1 MATPAHCSEQ
11 EYHIM
16 VTAEQ
21 TIEQQNEQSVFDGF
35 NGLVCREDW
44 FALAAFI
51 DNLAEFKIV
60 EWLLRHTWD
69 EWVEVTTE
77 VFMHG
82 YYEEEGLKID
92 YGTGMSK
99 PSVLLGIKK
108 AVQHGLIEQ
117 WVDETDKTR
126 IRKFYRIRV
135 CVAVDEQVEPQLEQE
150 VGIGE
155 PVVDEWEADVKD
167 LNEEDFLLDEEA
179 LPPSM
184 EISNNSNYPHN
195 NITCENISRI
205 QEMDILPERCY
216 SNKSRCK
223 SKYPAFLRSIIKEL
237 SIELGDGDHIGPN
250 ISHATRLYKQ
260 SGLTEDQFIQLLYDL
275 KALAF
280 SKAIKKKN
288 KQGGI
293 NRMPY
298 VFTCLTR
305 SVAV

>member
-1 MATPAHCSEQ
+1 
-11 EYHIM
+11 
-16 VTAEQ
+16 
-21 TIEQQNEQSVFDGF
+21 
-35 NGLVCREDW
+35 
-44 FALAAFI
+44 
-51 DNLAEFKIV
+51 
-60 EWLLRHTWD
+60 
-69 EWVEVTTE
+69 
-77 VFMHG
+77 
-82 YYEEEGLKID
+82 
-92 YGTGMSK
+92 
-99 PSVLLGIKK
+99 
-108 AVQHGLIEQ
+108 
-117 WVDETDKTR
+117 
-126 IRKFYRIRV
+126 
-135 CVAVDEQVEPQLEQE
+135 
-150 VGIGE
+150 
-155 PVVDEWEADVKD
+155 
-167 LNEEDFLLDEEA
+167 
-179 LPPSM
+179 
-184 EISNNSNYPHN
+184 
-195 NITCENISRI
+195 
-205 QEMDILPERCY
+205 MDILPERCY